1 VADRGRVLITGIAG
15 QDGSYLAERLIGEG
29 REVHGLVPAHDLA
42 AARTA
47 PALAGC
53 VLHAADL
60 ADPAAVADVV
70 AAAVPDELYHLGG
83 ISSVD
88 ESWRDP
94 IRVVTVNGVGT
105 AALLEAVRTTSPY
118 VHAVVASSAEIF
130 AGSGT
135 SPQDERT
142 PVAPRSPYGAAKA
155 LVHHL
160 TGAYRERGLFV
171 SSCVLYNHESPRRPD
186 AFVTR
191 RITQGVAAIAA
202 GAERR
207 LTLGNLDSRRD
218 WGWAPDYVD
227 AMVRAARHDVATD
240 FVIGTGEAH
249 TVAEFAAAAFRY
261 AGIPDWKDHIRS
273 DASLARPYDAAE
285 LRANAGKARAELGW
299 APTVAFEAIVAAMT
313 ESDMRR

>member
-1 VADRGRVLITGIAG
+1 MGDRGRVLITGIAG

-29 REVHGLVPAHDLA
+29 REVHGLVPAHDMA

-70 AAAVPDELYHLGG
+70 AAASPDELYHLGG

-94 IRVVTVNGVGT
+94 VRAMKVNGVGT
-105 AALLEAVRTTSPY
+105 AALLEAAWTTRPQL
-118 VHAVVASSAEIF
+118 HAVVASSAEIF
-130 AGSGT
+130 AGSAT

-142 PVAPRSPYGAAKA
+142 PVAPRSPYGATKA

-160 TGAYRERGLFV
+160 AAVYRERGMFV

-186 AFVTR
+186 TFVTR
-191 RITQGVAAIAA
+191 RITRGVAAIAA
-202 GAERR
+202 GTASR

-227 AMVRAARHDVATD
+227 AMVRAAHHDVATD

-249 TVAEFAAAAFRY
+249 SVAEFAAAAFRY
-261 AGIPDWKDHIRS
+261 AGIPDWTHHVRS
-273 DASLARPYDAAE
+273 DASRTRPHDAAE
-285 LRANAGKARAELGW
+285 LRADAGKARAELGW
-299 APTVAFEAIVAAMT
+299 APTLTFEAIVAAMT